1 MKTTRIDRRG
11 FLRNL
16 GALSAAGL
24 ASRLDLLNLVAAAE
38 AQSQPDYKALVCV
51 FMFGGND
58 GNNTLIPIDTG
69 GYGQYAAVRTAASG
83 INLAKASLLPI
94 QPTNVGTPF
103 GLHPALGELQTLFNQ
118 NRMAI
123 LANVGTLTQPITKT
137 QYAAGVRPESLY
149 SHSDQQA
156 QWQSSISDTVSATG
170 WGGRVADKLAAQN
183 AATGFPVITSLDGTV
198 LFATG
203 AATAPLAIPT
213 TGTFA
218 LSGYTTSTA
227 SVARLTALQQLLAEA
242 NGNAFVSGMNKIGAQ
257 ALQLSTTVNPILTS
271 TNSTIASLFTNLK
284 TNTANQLYQV
294 AKLIE
299 ARAATGAKRQIFF
312 VQLGSFDTHGDQ
324 INRQQALFAE
334 LSPALK
340 AFYDATVALGVS
352 SQVTTFTLSDFGRTF
367 QPASGGGTDHAWGNH
382 HFIIGGAVQ
391 GGSFYG
397 QYPQL
402 VLAGPDDA
410 EREGRWLPTTAVDQ
424 YGATLASWFGVA
436 PGDLASVFPNI
447 GKFASADLGFMGVA
461 SRLTHT

>member
-83 INLAKASLLPI
+83 INLPKASLLPI
-94 QPTNVGTPF
+94 QPINVGTPF

-461 SRLTHT
+461 GRLTHT